1 MDLQTNEELVQNDE
15 PHEETRAE
23 RRRRMNRESRARRR
37 AKMRAEKGLPELS
50 AHHTDPKENSNALP
64 EPSHYLTMTQAKS
77 GADNQSCDNVPMFF
91 EGRFLLIYYII
102 KVFKKKTSL
111 KAT

>member
-1 MDLQTNEELVQNDE
+1 MDLQSNEELVQNE
-15 PHEETRAE
+15 PHEETRVE

-37 AKMRAEKGLPELS
+37 AKMRAEKGLPELP
-50 AHHTDPKENSNALP
+50 AHHTNPKENSSAMP
-64 EPSHYLTMTQAKS
+64 ELSHYLTMTQAKS

-91 EGRFLLIYYII
+91 EGRFLLIYNIL
-102 KVFKKKTSL
+102 KVLQKTSL